1 MTITELIPLCFKP
14 QEIEIC
20 DSEGNIY
27 SGTIGTLLL
36 DGWDD
41 WDIAA
46 LSACVDGT
54 LSIEISTPFSCVELW
69 KKRTFGKFNE

>member
-1 MTITELIPLCFKP
+1 MTITEIIPLCFKP
-14 QEIEIC
+14 QEIEVY

-41 WDIAA
+41 WDIVA
-46 LSACVDGT
+46 LSALADGT
-54 LSIEISTPFSCVELW
+54 LFIEISTPFSCVELW
-69 KKRTFGKFNE
+69 KKRTFGKFIQ